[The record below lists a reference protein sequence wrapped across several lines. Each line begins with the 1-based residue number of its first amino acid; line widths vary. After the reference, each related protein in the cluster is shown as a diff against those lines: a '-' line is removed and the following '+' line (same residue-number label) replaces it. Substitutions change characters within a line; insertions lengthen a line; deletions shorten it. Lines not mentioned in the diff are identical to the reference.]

1 MTVNTTSGRSL
12 RAIDLRI
19 DVSSAVPL
27 AGPLSMAASVY
38 LPDAAKIAPRPVV
51 MFASPGGGYSRGYF
65 DLRFAGRSGYSQAE
79 YHAAQGTI
87 FVAYDHLGVGDS
99 TTEHN
104 HTLTVEMIADANHA
118 MVTEILARLA
128 KGGVQPGFPAVVK
141 PFVIGI
147 GQSMGAGVTVVM
159 QGRHRT
165 FDAVGILGV
174 SAIHTQLP
182 QATLEAAR
190 RSRVNFMF
198 TRATPNN
205 RLSIAGTAANIADFK
220 YPFHWEDVP
229 RDVLD
234 ADISGGYPIRKTA
247 PYFGS
252 ATIPVCA
259 VAMNSPG
266 YFTPEASMIEVP
278 VFIGVGERD
287 VCPNPWA
294 EPSAYWNSKD
304 VSLYVVPRMAHMH
317 NFASTRELLWRRLGH
332 WSAIV
337 STDDRPA

>member
-1 MTVNTTSGRSL
+1 MSTTSDRS
-12 RAIDLRI
+12 RPAIDLRI
-19 DVSSAVPL
+19 DVSSAVQL
-27 AGPLSMAASVY
+27 AGPLVMAASVY
-38 LPDAAKIAPRPVV
+38 LPDPAELGSPPVV

-65 DLRFAGRSGYSQAE
+65 DLRFDGRFAYSQAE
-79 YHAAQGTI
+79 YHAAQGMI

-99 TTEHN
+99 TIEHN

-128 KGGVQPGFPAVVK
+128 RGSIQPGFPAMHE

-147 GQSMGAGVTVVM
+147 GQSMGAGVTIVI

-182 QATLEAAR
+182 QATLDAAR
-190 RSRVNFMF
+190 RARVNFMF
-198 TRATPNN
+198 TRATPNKE
-205 RLSIAGTAANIADFK
+205 LSISGTAANIADFK

-229 RDVLD
+229 RDILD
-234 ADISGGYPIRKTA
+234 ADMQGGYPIRKTA

-252 ATIPVCA
+252 VSIPVCA

-266 YFTPEASMIEVP
+266 YFTPEASMIDVP

-304 VSLYVVPRMAHMH
+304 VSLYVVPHMAHMH
-317 NFASTRELLWRRLGH
+317 NFASTRQLLWRRLGQ

-337 STDDRPA
+337 SGDNRPC